1 MRDTLR
7 SPRQKQRR
15 ALLRGPSQAQVAKH
29 LSKLQSFF
37 AKYAG
42 GERRLS
48 VIEFIDVARALG
60 AEPSAVIRQLIEV
73 IDRPSR

>member
-1 MRDTLR
+1 
-7 SPRQKQRR
+7 
-15 ALLRGPSQAQVAKH
+15 VAKH

-42 GERRLS
+42 GVRRLS
-48 VIEFIDVARALG
+48 VFECIDVARALG
-60 AEPSAVIRQLIEV
+60 AEPSAVIRRLIEV